1 MELQEILALMDRFE
15 ASSAVKLEL
24 ELGELRLKLER
35 GTAAA
40 AADPVSVAAPS
51 SVPAP
56 AQQEEGTLVKAPLVG
71 TFYAA
76 SAPGEAP
83 FVALGD
89 QVKEGQTLCILEA
102 MKMMSEVPAPV
113 SGEIVEIL
121 AEDGSLVG
129 FDTPLF
135 RIRER

>member
-40 AADPVSVAAPS
+40 AAAPVSVAAPS

-76 SAPGEAP
+76 SAPGEA
-83 FVALGD
+83 
-89 QVKEGQTLCILEA
+89 

-113 SGEIVEIL
+113 SGEIVDIL

>member
-40 AADPVSVAAPS
+40 AAAPVSVAAPS

-83 FVALGD
+83 FVSLGD

>member
-35 GTAAA
+35 GAAATAAA
-40 AADPVSVAAPS
+40 PVFASVPS
-51 SVPAP
+51 STPAR
-56 AQQEEGTLVKAPLVG
+56 AEEGTLVRAPLVG

-76 SAPGEAP
+76 PAPGEPP
-83 FVALGD
+83 FVSVGD
-89 QVKEGQTLCILEA
+89 HVEKGQTLCVLEA

-113 SGEIVEIL
+113 SGELVEIL
-121 AEDGSLVG
+121 AEDGALIG